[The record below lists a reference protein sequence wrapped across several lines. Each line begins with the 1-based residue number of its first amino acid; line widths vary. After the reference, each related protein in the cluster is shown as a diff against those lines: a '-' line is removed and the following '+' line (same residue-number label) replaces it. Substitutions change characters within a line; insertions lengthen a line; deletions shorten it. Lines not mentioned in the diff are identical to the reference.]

1 MRRPRLMLGGM
12 SFRNARSSRFLQRPS
27 QGHAPWPSPWLL
39 AGADKGAD
47 TGTDVGADADA
58 GKGTST
64 LASRPAPP
72 RRLACALASI
82 VLLAACGPRLPEA
95 EPADTPG
102 RPRLDGVADGDSF
115 WLRGAG
121 GERVAVRVAGID
133 APEKDQPHADEARD
147 ALTRLLAAPGLV
159 VEPFKTDPY
168 GRQVARVRAGGQDV
182 ALAMVRAGLAWHFVR
197 YAADQTA
204 AEREQYARAEREA
217 RAARRGLWAD
227 PHPQP
232 PWAHRQRQRP

>member
-1 MRRPRLMLGGM
+1 MLRGM
-12 SFRNARSSRFLQRPS
+12 PARV
-27 QGHAPWPSPWLL
+27 PSPGFSPGRSLSLSTSPPAPRRAARRRFSCALL
-39 AGADKGAD
+39 A
-47 TGTDVGADADA
+47 
-58 GKGTST
+58 
-64 LASRPAPP
+64 LAP
-72 RRLACALASI
+72 
-82 VLLAACGPRLPEA
+82 LAACGPRLPEA
-95 EPADTPG
+95 EAPEAPG

-115 WLRGAG
+115 WLRGPG
-121 GERVAVRVAGID
+121 GERIAVRVAGID

-147 ALTRLLAAPGLV
+147 ALTRLLGAPGLV

-182 ALAMVRAGLAWHFVR
+182 ALAMVRAGLAWHFTR

-204 AEREQYARAEREA
+204 QEREEYARAEREA